1 MIDVHA
7 ALLAFLEAELSGVK
21 IYAGRSEPPV
31 GYRLTGGDCIVFRAR
46 GGGPDYDDALLMP
59 SVQFKC
65 YGTDANNE
73 SSELASFTLY
83 RSLYDA
89 LHNGHDGSILHAQ
102 SETLGQ
108 LLDEPDTGWYYVLAH
123 FQIMVRQS

>member
-1 MIDVHA
+1 MVDVHV
-7 ALLAFLEAELSGVK
+7 ALLAFLEAELSSVQF
-21 IYAGRSEPPV
+21 YAGRSEPPV
-31 GYRLTGGDCIVFRAR
+31 GWRLTGGNCIVFRAR

-65 YGTDANNE
+65 YGVDSNGET
-73 SSELASFTLY
+73 SELASWTLY

-89 LHNGHDGSILHAQ
+89 LHNGHDGDILHAQ

-108 LLDEPDTGWYYVLAH
+108 LLNEPDTGWYYVLAH
-123 FQIMVRQS
+123 FSGMIRVT